1 MRSLCVISL
10 LLLATATLSA
20 PAEASAQAVSVSIS
34 PLAPY
39 GESASGKGARGGDS
53 SAVALYAMAFLG
65 SPGMVQGVDLE
76 DRQGFH
82 FASVNLLFS
91 AGALPTP
98 DAKEYNV
105 LGNLHRLH
113 ARVTLIPLDSM
124 RQPLTD
130 RAALE
135 VLAALPDTM
144 LVAAPTT
151 DSSSSRSG
159 VAAVHALTRSMMPA
173 LAAGEAAGR
182 RVGPVLVSFLQLHH
196 RPSAALQVG
205 YTSDP
210 RTFGWVWYGK
220 EQIIIEGTHHAS
232 AAVELGPAA
241 RYIQV
246 RITLTG
252 EWRSHHASWQREVD
266 VILST
271 TSGP

>member
-1 MRSLCVISL
+1 MRFPHVISAIL
-10 LLLATATLSA
+10 LSTALMGA
-20 PAEASAQAVSVSIS
+20 PDAARAQAVRVTIS
-34 PLAPY
+34 PLVPY
-39 GESASGKGARGGDS
+39 GDAASGKGARGADS

-65 SPGMVQGVDLE
+65 SVGTVQGVDLE

-91 AGALPTP
+91 AGALPRP

-105 LGNLHRLH
+105 VGNLHRLH
-113 ARVTLIPLDSM
+113 ARITLIPLDSL
-124 RQPLTD
+124 RRPLTD

-144 LVAAPTT
+144 LVAAPVG
-151 DSSSSRSG
+151 DSSSSRTG
-159 VAAVHALTRSMMPA
+159 VAAMHALTRSMLPA

-182 RVGPVLVSFLQLHH
+182 RVGPVLASFLQLHH

-205 YTSDP
+205 YMSDP

-220 EQIIIEGTHHAS
+220 EPLIIEGTHHAS

-252 EWRSHHASWQREVD
+252 EWRSHHASWQRDVD

-271 TSGP
+271 TAEP

>member
-1 MRSLCVISL
+1 MRSRVVLCSVFV
-10 LLLATATLSA
+10 ATALFGASA
-20 PAEASAQAVSVSIS
+20 TAPAQAVRVSIS

-39 GESASGKGARGGDS
+39 GEPSSGRGAREVDS

-98 DAKEYNV
+98 GGKDYDV
-105 LGNLHRLH
+105 LGNLRRLH
-113 ARVTLIPLDSM
+113 ARITLTPLDSM
-124 RQPLTD
+124 RRPLTE
-130 RAALE
+130 RSALE

-144 LVAAPTT
+144 LVAAAPT
-151 DSSSSRSG
+151 DSSSSRAG
-159 VAAVHALTRSMMPA
+159 VAAVHALTRSLMPA

-182 RVGPVLVSFLQLHH
+182 RVGPVLASFLQLHH
-196 RPSAALQVG
+196 RPSAPTQVG
-205 YTSDP
+205 YMSDP

-220 EQIIIEGTHHAS
+220 EQVIIEGTHHAS

-246 RITLTG
+246 RITLTA
-252 EWRSHHASWQREVD
+252 EWRNHGAWQRDVD
-266 VILST
+266 ILLST
-271 TSGP
+271 GSSQ